1 MPKFKH
7 SIRSLMRQPLGHPAD
22 GRQLGLGLATAMAKQ
37 RDLIRL
43 EVEDAE
49 RHLRQWAAD
58 ERPMARR

>member
-1 MPKFKH
+1 MPKLKH
-7 SIRSLMRQPLGHPAD
+7 TFRSLMRQPLGYSAD

-49 RHLRQWAAD
+49 RHLRQWAAE
-58 ERPMARR
+58 ERPKARR